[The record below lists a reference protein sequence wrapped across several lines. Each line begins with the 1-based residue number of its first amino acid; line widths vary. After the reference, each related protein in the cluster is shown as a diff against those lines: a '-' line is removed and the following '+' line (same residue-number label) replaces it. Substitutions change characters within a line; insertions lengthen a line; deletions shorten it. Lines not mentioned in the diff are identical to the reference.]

1 MCLPNDVYIES
12 VKTEI
17 EKGKQVR
24 VKTKGYS
31 MIPFISGDHGEILL
45 KKTDEHSF
53 RKGAILLVQ
62 LSAKRFVVHRLY
74 KISGDLLVLKGDG
87 NIHLTEQCTRDQV
100 LAEVIG
106 VVENGRIIREGS
118 FRWNLYAYL
127 WPSSPLLRRIYL
139 GLYKKI
145 RLTHEY
151 KRRIYDPGDGRRV
164 CHGLQRK

>member
-1 MCLPNDVYIES
+1 MINNLCLPNDVYIGA

-45 KKTDEHSF
+45 KKTDRHSF

-62 LSAKRFVVHRLY
+62 LSGKRFVAHRVCGL
-74 KISGDLLVLKGDG
+74 SGDLLILRGDG
-87 NIHLTEQCTRDQV
+87 NIHLTEQCTRDDV

-106 VVENGRIIREGS
+106 VIENDRITRKGS
-118 FRWNLYAYL
+118 FRWNLYVYL
-127 WPSSPLLRRIYL
+127 WPSNPLLRRIYL
-139 GLYKKI
+139 RLYKKI
-145 RLTHEY
+145 GW
-151 KRRIYDPGDGRRV
+151 DV
-164 CHGLQRK
+164 